1 MSVCTK
7 SCKTTMRICRE
18 FENWR
23 NLRTLSGKFLRQ
35 KSCYPESL
43 RFLWLCVNVRC
54 CMVPCV
60 RQDSFRAGAPTVSF
74 TYFLPHPLTHVCTTR
89 HRSVVLPIVNHLLTF
104 VLRYIFT
111 TPIHLHLAKGF
122 CLSVTK
128 IARDGQA
135 FSSRLFKLSVLCA
148 HGPGTST

>member
-1 MSVCTK
+1 MYEVRYLGFSAPSRSMYNFVCKCSVAW
-7 SCKTTMRICRE
+7 SRV
-18 FENWR
+18 
-23 NLRTLSGKFLRQ
+23 LDRTH
-35 KSCYPESL
+35 
-43 RFLWLCVNVRC
+43 
-54 CMVPCV
+54 
-60 RQDSFRAGAPTVSF
+60 SFRAGAPTVSF